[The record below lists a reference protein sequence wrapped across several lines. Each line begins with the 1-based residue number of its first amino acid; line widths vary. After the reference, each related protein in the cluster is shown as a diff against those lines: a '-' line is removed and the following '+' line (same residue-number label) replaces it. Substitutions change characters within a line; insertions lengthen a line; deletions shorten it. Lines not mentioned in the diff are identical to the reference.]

1 MESRFIFNSVLDPH
15 LLSYCSGLVLRIIQL
30 LGHLLKVLFYSA
42 IFKFLL
48 SVVVLMIVIFQG
60 SAQQVPQYS
69 QYLFNPIYIN
79 PAYTGY
85 KNDVFVQTFY
95 RKQWAGLEGAP
106 STFGIAADG
115 IIPLH
120 NIGLGVVASSDQL
133 GLQTTQSL
141 YFNGAYHLQVGEY
154 SFLSFGAGVGFVNY
168 RIKSEK
174 YDPTVAADPSL
185 IGTGESVIYPDL
197 NIGLLYYSDRFYA
210 GFSIDHALEN
220 ILQINNVDLAVK
232 PKRSYSLTAGALI
245 DLNGYFSLKPSLLL
259 LDDLKA
265 MTRIDGNLFLQ
276 YDQLLGLG
284 LGYRRSFNFFDRV
297 DDIGLQKEIAFLVM
311 AEIFVRKNFRF
322 GYAFDLPVSGQWSRL
337 NSHEFSLGYM
347 ISSPRSRLKSPRYF

>member
-1 MESRFIFNSVLDPH
+1 MSIMESRYIFNPD
-15 LLSYCSGLVLRIIQL
+15 LLIHSPGIVVKKTQL
-30 LGHLLKVLFYSA
+30 PGHFLKVLFTHNSLKSFLSA
-42 IFKFLL
+42 LVFL
-48 SVVVLMIVIFQG
+48 VVIFRG

-85 KNDVFVQTFY
+85 KNDVFVQTFF

-106 STFGIAADG
+106 TTYGVAADG

-141 YFNGAYHLQVGEY
+141 YFNAAYHLQTGEY
-154 SFLSFGAGVGFVNY
+154 SYLSFGAGLGFVNY

-185 IGTGESVIYPDL
+185 IGTGGGVIYPDL
-197 NIGLLYYSDRFYA
+197 NLGLLYYSDRFYA

-259 LDDLKA
+259 LDDLKS

-276 YDQLLGLG
+276 YDQLVGLG
-284 LGYRRSFNFFDRV
+284 LGYRRSFNFFERV
-297 DDIGLQKEIAFLVM
+297 DDIGLQKEIAFIVL
-311 AEIFVRKNFRF
+311 AEIFIRKNFRF